1 MATVRVSS
9 LPEIKV
15 DRITDDDYYIV
26 NDGDITTSK
35 VAFKQMVLGIAERDI
50 EFQGDI
56 VFTGDVQFEGG
67 ASGPFPN
74 TGDVYTKGE
83 VDALIYEL
91 EQYDVRQDEKLNP
104 LIILSGELEGSTFHR
119 DFPRGIIQTQSTVR
133 SALTDLE
140 AYADDNRTLI
150 IGLQQDGNDTETE
163 IAELETRLDALEV
176 IVSGPAKDGTAGL
189 EFDVAQLKT
198 DVNTIQNDI
207 VDINNELV
215 LHDGRITVLEAD
227 VLALK
232 TSTTDESEKVASLI
246 ALSGLPEKTD
256 DLGTFTGTIISDDT
270 TVKSALQELET
281 EVDLKAPIDNPVFT
295 TKITA
300 PKAANKV
307 PAYYGGK
314 SNFPSFGTLQYQEG
328 LFAYGNNENAGY
340 VSTATGWERVIS
352 YDEAG
357 TPDRTFIFNMLG
369 YTRAFSSEADAA
381 ANGVA
386 IGTVY
391 VYSATNSLANGELR
405 TNMFTAVTP

>member
-56 VFTGDVQFEGG
+56 IFTGDVQFEGG
-67 ASGPFPN
+67 ATGPFPN
-74 TGDVYTKGE
+74 NGDVYTKGE
-83 VDALIYEL
+83 VDTLLYEL
-91 EQYDVRQDEKLNP
+91 EQYDIRQDEKLNP
-104 LIILSGELEGSTFHR
+104 LIALSGELEGSTFHR
-119 DFPRGIIQTQSTVR
+119 DFPKGIIQTESTVR

-140 AYADDNRTLI
+140 AYADDSRTLI
-150 IGLQQDGNDTETE
+150 E
-163 IAELETRLDALEV
+163 ALEV
-176 IVSGPAKDGTAGL
+176 SSGNLDNDLTALEIRVTDIETVLHGTSNNGL
-189 EFDVAQLKT
+189 VNDVTLLTARVQKNEADIAALEPRVTTNEGDITQLKL
-198 DVNTIQNDI
+198 DVLDLNTI
-207 VDINNELV
+207 
-215 LHDGRITVLEAD
+215 
-227 VLALK
+227 
-232 TSTTDESEKVASLI
+232 TTDNEEKVDALI
-246 ALSGLPEKTD
+246 ALSGLPSKSQN
-256 DLGTFTGTIISDDT
+256 LGTFIGNTISDDS
-270 TVKSALQELET
+270 TVKVALQDLET
-281 EVDLKAPIDNPVFT
+281 EVELKAPIDDPTFT

-307 PAYYGGK
+307 PAYYTGK
-314 SNFPSFGTLQYQEG
+314 STFPTLGTAVYSEG

-340 VSTATGWERVIS
+340 VSTATGWERIIS
-352 YDEAG
+352 YDEGG

-369 YTRAFSSEADAA
+369 YTRAFSTEVDAA

-391 VYSATNSLANGELR
+391 VYSATNSLADGEFR
-405 TNMFTAVTP
+405 TNMFTSP